1 MASIGTIG
9 KRYNTRLG
17 RRVLRAR
24 DVAAV
29 ERALVTVG
37 PIVAVV
43 KGGGDI
49 RCRPT
54 LAAALARW
62 REELAAIAR
71 RRART
76 LGIPSQTGVI
86 VATSAY
92 RPLGTP
98 CALGTPFADEGGAL
112 DSHDEWGHWSGWA
125 VDVPTRFTRESFSPV
140 PSVEECWVAAE
151 RAGLVRPFRS
161 EYWHWRPAA
170 ALIARA
176 EEGALAGV
184 GS

>member
-1 MASIGTIG
+1 MNTISIVG

-17 RRVLRAR
+17 RRALLAR

-29 ERALVTVG
+29 ECALVAVN
-37 PIVAVV
+37 PAVAVL
-43 KGGGDI
+43 KGGGDVS
-49 RCRPT
+49 CRAG

-62 REELAAIAR
+62 HAEMAATAR
-71 RRART
+71 RRGRA
-76 LGIPSQTGVI
+76 LGVPAQAGVI

-125 VDVPTRFTRESFSPV
+125 VDVPTRFTRESFAPV
-140 PSVEECWVAAE
+140 LSVEECWVAAE

-170 ALIARA
+170 AIVARA
-176 EEGALAGV
+176 KESTLAGV
-184 GS
+184 KS